1 MAYDERKISAQK
13 PHTLSL
19 EERKSLSV
27 SGVERVDSFDERE
40 IVMLT
45 SGGSLIIRGSDMH
58 MGKLDLVSGEATV
71 TGLITELCYEEVAP
85 SGSLWARLFH

>member
-1 MAYDERKISAQK
+1 MAYDDRKVSVQK
-13 PHTLSL
+13 PHSLSL
-19 EERKSLSV
+19 DERKNLSI

-58 MGKLDLVSGEATV
+58 MGRLDLVSGEAAV
-71 TGLITELCYEEVAP
+71 TGIITELCYEEVAP

>member
-1 MAYDERKISAQK
+1 MAYEERRINQTR
-13 PHTLSL
+13 PHSLSL
-19 EERKSLSV
+19 DDRKSLSI

-45 SGGSLIIRGSDMH
+45 QGGSLIIRGSDMH
-58 MGKLDLVSGEATV
+58 MGKLDLTSGEATV
-71 TGLITELCYEEVAP
+71 TGLISELCYEEVAH

>member
-13 PHTLSL
+13 PHSLSL
-19 EERKSLSV
+19 EERKSLV
-27 SGVERVDSFDERE
+27 ISGVERVDSFDERE

>member
-1 MAYDERKISAQK
+1 MAYEERKISAAK
-13 PHTLSL
+13 PHSLSL
-19 EERKSLSV
+19 DDRKSLSI

-45 SGGSLIIRGSDMH
+45 SGGSLMIRGSDMH

-71 TGLITELCYEEVAP
+71 TGIISELCYEEVAP